1 MAPST
6 WLVLLLQLLS
16 CISAGLACFCERYP
30 WGSWSVCSST
40 CNYGTQ
46 HRQRNFQY
54 DDYYWKSSCGQL
66 CKSQDSRSCNE
77 QSCPINC
84 LLTEFGP
91 WSDCSPCARKKF
103 RTRGVQ
109 RPSQFGGSACS
120 AELTEERPCI
130 PTKECM
136 LPPIDCKDNFKCTNG
151 RCINPTL
158 TCNKQ
163 NDCGDNSDER
173 DCVDF
178 KIVCPAEKRVAPGAD
193 LVGNGFDALAEEPR
207 GAVLDNM
214 FMGESCDIRRPG
226 STLLYHRI
234 PHNFETFNI
243 TVGTLEDFS
252 TVPQELHTE
261 PVDFKTSS
269 SYEDSDGNGHRHG
282 FLFIF
287 FPFFYFSGGSRSHTI
302 SNKEAFESSKKIDS
316 KFFRVHQIL
325 PMSTYK
331 VKDQE
336 DLVLSLP
343 FLQFL
348 HALPLDYNYA
358 LYRDIFQR
366 FGTHYYGSGTLGGH
380 YDLLY
385 QYNRE
390 ELKSS
395 GQTEHNFMECLGR
408 ETGWSVIF
416 YSQHS
421 SVTRCSNNRMT
432 EKYEGSFVQA
442 SEKSFSMVKGGRA
455 REAAALA
462 WERQGSA
469 PDQTA
474 FKNWAKSVLENP
486 AVVQSKVLPIIDLVR
501 GIPCAVTKRRHLRKA
516 LLQYLDEFDTCKCA
530 PCPNNGKPVLSGTEC
545 KCLCQTGTYGT
556 NCEKRAPDFTSDKVD
571 GYWSCWGPWSNCGS
585 SMKKHRTRQCN
596 NPAPLRG
603 GEACKGDN
611 RHEESCHISI
621 FTKQETC
628 DNDDDFT
635 EGWIEELPPGV
646 QGCVRPKSPDN
657 SFLRKAKQ
665 YYNYGEDE
673 EFTCYTGFDLE
684 GFQYINCLPD
694 GTWSQPSGRC
704 TRNVCLPPDIPD
716 SMTLHPN
723 KDEYRVEES
732 VGLNC
737 KEPGKVPKPQGSY
750 KCGRSL
756 TWEPPLPADL
766 HCTDVEPFV
775 PDNRCRPGE
784 KLQGTECVCIQRE
797 SCIAQWENLCIL
809 NVDLGVTV
817 PMSLCSFHAGLC
829 HNDPLFYVSEGPCDA
844 DDLNQ
849 LEWAKF
855 RAKMSNKSSVQE
867 PCDADT
873 CFEWET
879 CSVSKKC
886 ECRAARDCPRLR
898 DHTFCVKLTKSQRI
912 RTMDLCSMAALKCAS
927 YALEILSEGECE
939 AR

>member
-243 TVGTLEDFS
+243 TLTLFQTSPS
-252 TVPQELHTE
+252 TSQK
-261 PVDFKTSS
+261 FKI
-269 SYEDSDGNGHRHG
+269 G
-282 FLFIF
+282 L
-287 FPFFYFSGGSRSHTI
+287 
-302 SNKEAFESSKKIDS
+302 
-316 KFFRVHQIL
+316 
-325 PMSTYK
+325 
-331 VKDQE
+331 
-336 DLVLSLP
+336 
-343 FLQFL
+343 
-348 HALPLDYNYA
+348 
-358 LYRDIFQR
+358 DIFQR

-395 GQTEHNFMECLGR
+395 GTTAYVFVQAATYRFVDIPVFRKTCDQLCL
-408 ETGWSVIF
+408 
-416 YSQHS
+416 YL
-421 SVTRCSNNRMT
+421 
-432 EKYEGSFVQA
+432 KYFFHPGSFVQA

-879 CSVSKKC
+879 CSGES
-886 ECRAARDCPRLR
+886 CRAARDCPRLR